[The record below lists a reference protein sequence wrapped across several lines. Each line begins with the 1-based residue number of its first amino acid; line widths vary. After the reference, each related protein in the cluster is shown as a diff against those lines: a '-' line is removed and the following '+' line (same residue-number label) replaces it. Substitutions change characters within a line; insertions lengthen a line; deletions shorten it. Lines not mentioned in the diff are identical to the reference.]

1 MMLSRSRPQ
10 GKAGVV
16 QEKPAKDELR
26 WQDFVERRDYT
37 GVRAPDPSLM
47 PRAIVVA
54 ESSPL
59 TGARAWGCG
68 PGAGGAGV

>member
-47 PRAIVVA
+47 PPRLGRRAQ
-54 ESSPL
+54 SSSL
-59 TGARAWGCG
+59 TGVRGCG

>member
-37 GVRAPDPSLM
+37 GVR
-47 PRAIVVA
+47 RHHI
-54 ESSPL
+54 
-59 TGARAWGCG
+59 TNCRGAVPHC
-68 PGAGGAGV
+68 V